1 MKGFC
6 GIIVMIALLA
16 LLLAFYWVVSTSD
29 LPEWFKFALL
39 R

>member
-6 GIIVMIALLA
+6 GILVMIALLA
-16 LLLAFYWVVSTSD
+16 LLLAFYWGVSTSD

-39 R
+39 K

>member
-1 MKGFC
+1 MKGFF
-6 GIIVMIALLA
+6 GIVVLLA
-16 LLLAFYWVVSTSD
+16 ILVLLLAFYWGVSTSD

>member
-1 MKGFC
+1 MKGSFEITMILLMLVSLILIYW
-6 GIIVMIALLA
+6 GIA
-16 LLLAFYWVVSTSD
+16 TSD